1 VTTFDGA
8 IVREPGVTFGLA
20 VVKSHVLNSQAEA
33 NALIVS
39 YQRIMNVAPVVLMSQ
54 DNGAAPIYY
63 GRKDLVTFLDN
74 FDMTRLRWRKYTF
87 RT

>member
-1 VTTFDGA
+1 MMFDGA
-8 IVREPGVTFGLA
+8 IVREQGVTFGLV

-33 NALIVS
+33 NALIAD
-39 YQRIMNVAPVVLMSQ
+39 YQRIMNVAFVLLMAQ
-54 DNGAAPIYY
+54 DKGASPTYY
-63 GRKDLVTFLDN
+63 GRPDLITFLGS